1 MKRNDGESYI
11 AYVKRVTNSCSNKQ
25 IGYSEWGDNILGY
38 ENVYSDD
45 NCRKGFY
52 IVSKLLCKIDDSVD
66 ISDIELLE
74 ELETLKDEIYKEKCK
89 LQDIQREKRKSLRV
103 DARFE
108 NLVDVL
114 KEEIKNLPPIKLNV
128 CNRKADENVEASI
141 LVSDL
146 HVGLIVDNATHY
158 YDIEVAKERLGELCS
173 KTIKYCK
180 LHNVHKLNV
189 ELLGDEISGV
199 IQIGNRVEE
208 EEDTISQIITVSE
221 LLSNFVNDLKAE
233 IPQVVIYAV
242 IGNHSSVF
250 ANKKERSNK
259 ENFERLIF
267 EYIKLRV
274 GQKVITNGLEDYL
287 VYNIKDK
294 TVVLTHGNRD
304 NLQNAKQHFIDLLGI
319 IPDYIH
325 FGHIHHF
332 NIKDDCDT
340 EITTN
345 GSLISTDDFA
355 VSIRK
360 STKASQVLIIY
371 GEDVC
376 TYKIVLN

>member
-1 MKRNDGESYI
+1 MKINENESYI
-11 AYVKRVTNSCSNKQ
+11 SYVKRVTSACSNKQ
-25 IGYSEWGDNILGY
+25 IGYAEWGDNILGY
-38 ENVYSDD
+38 ENVYSED

-52 IVSKLLCKIDDSVD
+52 IVSKLLSKIDESVD
-66 ISDIELLE
+66 ISDIELVE
-74 ELETLKDEIYKEKCK
+74 ELEMLKDEIYKERVR
-89 LQDIQREKRKSLRV
+89 LQDIQREKRKSLRSE
-103 DARFE
+103 ARFE

-114 KEEIKNLPPIKLNV
+114 KDEIRNLPPIKLNV
-128 CNRKADENVEASI
+128 CNRKADSEVEASI
-141 LVSDL
+141 MLSDL

-158 YDIEVAKERLGELCS
+158 YDISVAKERLGELCS

-180 LHNVHKLNV
+180 LHNVNKLNV
-189 ELLGDEISGV
+189 ELLGDEISGI
-199 IQIGNRVEE
+199 IQLGNRIEE

-221 LLSNFVNDLKAE
+221 LLSNFINDLKAE
-233 IPQVVIYAV
+233 IPQVLVYAV

-267 EYIKLRV
+267 EYIKLRI

-287 VYNIKDK
+287 VYKIKDK

-304 NLQNAKQHFIDLLGI
+304 SLQNAKQHFVDLLGI
-319 IPDYIH
+319 IPNYIH

-376 TYKIVLN
+376 TYKLVLE

>member
-1 MKRNDGESYI
+1 MRRNENESYI
-11 AYVKRVTNSCSNKQ
+11 SYVKRVTNSCSNKQ
-25 IGYSEWGDNILGY
+25 IGYSQWGDSILGY
-38 ENVYSDD
+38 ENVYSED

-52 IVSKLLCKIDDSVD
+52 IVNKLLSKIDDTVD
-66 ISDIELLE
+66 INDIELLE

-89 LQDIQREKRKSLRV
+89 LQDIQREKRKSLRIE
-103 DARFE
+103 ARFE
-108 NLVDVL
+108 NLIDVL
-114 KEEIKNLPPIKLNV
+114 KEEIRNLQPMKLNV
-128 CNRKADENVEASI
+128 CNRKADVNVEASVLI
-141 LVSDL
+141 SDL
-146 HVGLIVDNATHY
+146 HVGLIVDNTTHY

-180 LHNVHKLNV
+180 LHNVNKLNV
-189 ELLGDEISGV
+189 ELLGDEISGI
-199 IQIGNRVEE
+199 IQLGNRVEE
-208 EEDTISQIITVSE
+208 EEDTISQVITVSE
-221 LLSNFVNDLKAE
+221 LLSNFINDLKAE

-267 EYIKLRV
+267 EYIKLRTN
-274 GQKVITNGLEDYL
+274 QKVITNGLEDYL
-287 VYNIKDK
+287 VYKIKDK

-304 NLQNAKQHFIDLLGI
+304 NLQNAKQHFVDLLGI
-319 IPDYIH
+319 IPEYIH

-376 TYKIVLN
+376 TYKLILN

>member
-1 MKRNDGESYI
+1 MKRNDNESYI
-11 AYVKRVTNSCSNKQ
+11 AYVKRVTNACSNKK
-25 IGYSEWGDNILGY
+25 IGYSEWGDEILGY
-38 ENVYSDD
+38 ENVYSED

-52 IVSKLLCKIDDSVD
+52 IVSKLLCRIDDSVN
-66 ISDIELLE
+66 ISDIELIE
-74 ELETLKDEIYKEKCK
+74 ELETLKDDIYKERCK
-89 LQDIQREKRKSLRV
+89 LQDIQREKRKSLRG
-103 DARFE
+103 DSRFD
-108 NLVDVL
+108 NLVEVL
-114 KEEIKNLPPIKLNV
+114 REEIRSLHPIKLNV

-141 LVSDL
+141 LLSDL
-146 HVGLIVDNATHY
+146 HVGLIVDNATNY
-158 YDIEVAKERLGELCS
+158 YDISVAKERLGELCS

-180 LHNVHKLNV
+180 LHNVSKLNV
-189 ELLGDEISGV
+189 ECLGDALNGL
-199 IQIGNRVEE
+199 IQIGNRIDE

-221 LLSNFVNDLKAE
+221 LLSNFINDLKVE
-233 IPQVVIYAV
+233 IPQVVVYGV

-267 EYIKLRV
+267 EYIKLRI

-287 VYNIKDK
+287 VYKIKDK
-294 TVVLTHGNRD
+294 TVVLTHGDRD
-304 NLQNAKQHFIDLLGI
+304 SLQNAKQHFVDLLGI
-319 IPDYIH
+319 IPNYIH

-376 TYKIVLN
+376 TYKLVLE

>member
-1 MKRNDGESYI
+1 MKINENESYI
-11 AYVKRVTNSCSNKQ
+11 SYVKRVTNACSNKQ
-25 IGYSEWGDNILGY
+25 IGYAEWGDNILGY
-38 ENVYSDD
+38 ENVYSED

-52 IVSKLLCKIDDSVD
+52 IVSKLLSKIDESVD
-66 ISDIELLE
+66 VSDIELVE
-74 ELETLKDEIYKEKCK
+74 ELETLKDAIYKEKCK
-89 LQDIQREKRKSLRV
+89 LQDIQREKRKSLREE
-103 DARFE
+103 ARFE

-114 KEEIKNLPPIKLNV
+114 KKEIRNLPPIKLNV
-128 CNRKADENVEASI
+128 CNRKADENVEASVMI
-141 LVSDL
+141 SDL
-146 HVGLIVDNATHY
+146 HVGLIVDNTTHY

-180 LHNVHKLNV
+180 LHDVNKLNV
-189 ELLGDEISGV
+189 ELLGDEISGI
-199 IQIGNRVEE
+199 IQIGNRVDE
-208 EEDTISQIITVSE
+208 EEDTISQVITVSE
-221 LLSNFVNDLKAE
+221 LLSNFINDLKAE
-233 IPQVVIYAV
+233 IPQVVVYAV

-267 EYIKLRV
+267 EYIKLRT

-287 VYNIKDK
+287 LYKIKGK
-294 TVVLTHGNRD
+294 TIILTHGNRD
-304 NLQNAKQHFIDLLGI
+304 NLQNAKQHFVDLLGI

-345 GSLISTDDFA
+345 GSLISTDDYS

-376 TYKIVLN
+376 TYKLILN

>member
-1 MKRNDGESYI
+1 MKINENESYI
-11 AYVKRVTNSCSNKQ
+11 SYVKRVTNACSNKQ
-25 IGYSEWGDNILGY
+25 IGYAEWGDNILGY
-38 ENVYSDD
+38 ENVYSED

-52 IVSKLLCKIDDSVD
+52 IVSKLLSKIDESVD
-66 ISDIELLE
+66 VSDIELVE
-74 ELETLKDEIYKEKCK
+74 ELETLKDAIYKEKCK
-89 LQDIQREKRKSLRV
+89 LQDIQREKRKSLREE
-103 DARFE
+103 ARFE

-114 KEEIKNLPPIKLNV
+114 KKEIRNLPPIKLNV
-128 CNRKADENVEASI
+128 CNRKADENVEASVMI
-141 LVSDL
+141 SDL
-146 HVGLIVDNATHY
+146 HVGLIVDNTTHY

-180 LHNVHKLNV
+180 LHNVNKLNV
-189 ELLGDEISGV
+189 ELLGDEISGI

-208 EEDTISQIITVSE
+208 EEDTISQVITVSE
-221 LLSNFVNDLKAE
+221 LLSNFINDLKAE
-233 IPQVVIYAV
+233 IPQVVVYAV

-267 EYIKLRV
+267 EYIKLRT

-287 VYNIKDK
+287 LYKIKGK
-294 TVVLTHGNRD
+294 TIILTHGNRD
-304 NLQNAKQHFIDLLGI
+304 NLQNAKQHFVDLLGI

-345 GSLISTDDFA
+345 GSLISTDDYA

-376 TYKIVLN
+376 TYKLTLN

>member
-1 MKRNDGESYI
+1 MKINENESYI
-11 AYVKRVTNSCSNKQ
+11 SYVKRVTNACSNKQ
-25 IGYSEWGDNILGY
+25 IGYAEWGDNILGY
-38 ENVYSDD
+38 ENVYSED

-52 IVSKLLCKIDDSVD
+52 IVSKLLSKIDESVD
-66 ISDIELLE
+66 VSDIELME
-74 ELETLKDEIYKEKCK
+74 ELETLRDEIYKEKCK
-89 LQDIQREKRKSLRV
+89 LQDIQREKRKSLREE
-103 DARFE
+103 ARFE

-114 KEEIKNLPPIKLNV
+114 KKEIRNLPPIKLNV
-128 CNRKADENVEASI
+128 CNRKADINVEASVMI
-141 LVSDL
+141 SDL
-146 HVGLIVDNATHY
+146 HIGLIVDNTTHY

-180 LHNVHKLNV
+180 LHNVNKLNV
-189 ELLGDEISGV
+189 ELLGDAISGI
-199 IQIGNRVEE
+199 IQIGNRIDE
-208 EEDTISQIITVSE
+208 EEDSISQIITVSE
-221 LLSNFVNDLKAE
+221 LLSNFINDLKAE
-233 IPQVVIYAV
+233 IPQVVVYAV

-267 EYIKLRV
+267 EYIKLRI
-274 GQKVITNGLEDYL
+274 GQKVITNGMEDYL
-287 VYNIKDK
+287 MYKIKDK
-294 TVVLTHGNRD
+294 IVILTHGNRD
-304 NLQNAKQHFIDLLGI
+304 NLQNAKQHFVDLLGI
-319 IPDYIH
+319 IPNYIH

-345 GSLISTDDFA
+345 GSLVSTDDYA

-371 GEDVC
+371 GEDIC
-376 TYKIVLN
+376 TYKLILN

>member
-1 MKRNDGESYI
+1 MKINENESYI
-11 AYVKRVTNSCSNKQ
+11 SYVKRVTNACSNKQ
-25 IGYSEWGDNILGY
+25 IGYAEWGDNILGY
-38 ENVYSDD
+38 ENVYSED

-52 IVSKLLCKIDDSVD
+52 IVSKLLSKIDESVD
-66 ISDIELLE
+66 VSDIELVE
-74 ELETLKDEIYKEKCK
+74 ELETLKDAIYKEKCK
-89 LQDIQREKRKSLRV
+89 LQDIQREKRKSLREE
-103 DARFE
+103 ARFE

-114 KEEIKNLPPIKLNV
+114 KKEIRNLPPIKLNV
-128 CNRKADENVEASI
+128 CNRKADENVEASVMI
-141 LVSDL
+141 SDL
-146 HVGLIVDNATHY
+146 HIGLIVDNTTHY

-180 LHNVHKLNV
+180 LHNVNKLNV
-189 ELLGDEISGV
+189 ELLGDEISGI

-208 EEDTISQIITVSE
+208 EEDTISQVITVSE
-221 LLSNFVNDLKAE
+221 LLSNFINDLKAE
-233 IPQVVIYAV
+233 IPQVVVYAV

-267 EYIKLRV
+267 EYIKLRT

-287 VYNIKDK
+287 LYKIKGK
-294 TVVLTHGNRD
+294 TIILTHGNRD
-304 NLQNAKQHFIDLLGI
+304 NLQNAKQHFVDLLGI

-345 GSLISTDDFA
+345 GSLISTDDYA

-376 TYKIVLN
+376 TYKLTLN

>member
-1 MKRNDGESYI
+1 MKINENESYI
-11 AYVKRVTNSCSNKQ
+11 SYVKRVTNACSNKQ
-25 IGYSEWGDNILGY
+25 IGYAEWGDNILGY
-38 ENVYSDD
+38 ENVYSED

-52 IVSKLLCKIDDSVD
+52 IVSKLLSKIDESVD
-66 ISDIELLE
+66 VSDIELME

-89 LQDIQREKRKSLRV
+89 LQDIQREKRKSLREE
-103 DARFE
+103 ARFE

-114 KEEIKNLPPIKLNV
+114 KKEIRNLPQIKLNV
-128 CNRKADENVEASI
+128 CNRKADENVEASVMI
-141 LVSDL
+141 SDL
-146 HVGLIVDNATHY
+146 HVGLIVDNTTHY

-180 LHNVHKLNV
+180 LHNVNKLNV
-189 ELLGDEISGV
+189 ELLGDEISGI

-208 EEDTISQIITVSE
+208 EEDTISQVITVSE
-221 LLSNFVNDLKAE
+221 LLSNFINDLKAE
-233 IPQVVIYAV
+233 IPQVIVYAV

-267 EYIKLRV
+267 EYIKLRT

-287 VYNIKDK
+287 VYKIKDK
-294 TVVLTHGNRD
+294 TIILTHGNRD
-304 NLQNAKQHFIDLLGI
+304 NLQNAKQHFVDLLGI
-319 IPDYIH
+319 IPNYIH

-345 GSLISTDDFA
+345 GSLISTDDYA

-376 TYKIVLN
+376 TYKLTLN

>member
-1 MKRNDGESYI
+1 MKINENESYI
-11 AYVKRVTNSCSNKQ
+11 SYIKRVTMACSNKQ
-25 IGYSEWGDNILGY
+25 IGYAEWGDNILGY
-38 ENVYSDD
+38 ENVYSED

-52 IVSKLLCKIDDSVD
+52 IVSKLLSKIDESVD
-66 ISDIELLE
+66 ITDIELIE
-74 ELETLKDEIYKEKCK
+74 ELETLKDNIYKEKCK
-89 LQDIQREKRKSLRV
+89 LQDIQREKRKSLRT

-114 KEEIKNLPPIKLNV
+114 KDEIRNLQPMQLNV
-128 CNRKADENVEASI
+128 CNRKADKNVEASI
-141 LVSDL
+141 MVSDL
-146 HVGLIVDNATHY
+146 HVGLIVDNTTHY
-158 YDIEVAKERLGELCS
+158 YDISVAKERLGELCS

-180 LHNVHKLNV
+180 LHNVNKLNV
-189 ELLGDEISGV
+189 ELLGDEISGI
-199 IQIGNRVEE
+199 IQIGNRIDE
-208 EEDTISQIITVSE
+208 EEDSISQIITVSE
-221 LLSNFVNDLKAE
+221 LLSNFINDLKAE

-274 GQKVITNGLEDYL
+274 GQKVITNGMEDYL
-287 VYNIKDK
+287 VYKIKGK
-294 TVVLTHGNRD
+294 TVILTHGNRD
-304 NLQNAKQHFIDLLGI
+304 NLQNAKQHFVDLLGI

-345 GSLISTDDFA
+345 GSLISTDDFS

-360 STKASQVLIIY
+360 STKACQVLIIY

-376 TYKIVLN
+376 TYKLTLN

>member
-1 MKRNDGESYI
+1 MKRNEDESYI
-11 AYVKRVTNSCSNKQ
+11 SYVKRATNACSNKQ

-38 ENVYSDD
+38 ENVYSED

-52 IVSKLLCKIDDSVD
+52 IVSKLLSKIDESVD
-66 ISDIELLE
+66 ISDLELAE
-74 ELETLKDEIYKEKCK
+74 ELSLIKDSIYKEKCK
-89 LQDIQREKRKSLRV
+89 LQDVQREKRKSLRV
-103 DARFE
+103 EARFE
-108 NLVDVL
+108 SLVDVL
-114 KEEIKNLPPIKLNV
+114 KSEIRNLPPIKLNV
-128 CNRKADENVEASI
+128 CNRKADENIEASI

-146 HVGLIVDNATHY
+146 HVGLIVDNTTHY

-189 ELLGDEISGV
+189 ELLGDAVSGI
-199 IQIGNRVEE
+199 IQLGNRVDE
-208 EEDTISQIITVSE
+208 EEDSISQIITVSE
-221 LLSNFVNDLKAE
+221 MLSNFINELKAE
-233 IPQVVIYAV
+233 IPQVIIYAV

-287 VYNIKDK
+287 VYKIKDK

-304 NLQNAKQHFIDLLGI
+304 NLQNAKQHFVDLLGI

-376 TYKIVLN
+376 TYKLILN

>member
-1 MKRNDGESYI
+1 MKINENESYI
-11 AYVKRVTNSCSNKQ
+11 SYVKRVTNACSNKQ
-25 IGYSEWGDNILGY
+25 IGYAEWGDNILGY
-38 ENVYSDD
+38 ENVYSED

-52 IVSKLLCKIDDSVD
+52 IVSKLLSKIDESVD
-66 ISDIELLE
+66 ISDIELVE

-89 LQDIQREKRKSLRV
+89 LQDVQREKRKTLRS
-103 DARFE
+103 DARFD

-114 KEEIKNLPPIKLNV
+114 KAEIRNLQPIKLNV

-141 LVSDL
+141 LLSDL
-146 HVGLIVDNATHY
+146 HVGLIVDNTTHY
-158 YDIEVAKERLGELCS
+158 YDIAVAKERLGELCS

-180 LHNVHKLNV
+180 LHNVSKLNV
-189 ELLGDEISGV
+189 ELLGDEISGI
-199 IQIGNRVEE
+199 IQIGNRIDE

-221 LLSNFVNDLKAE
+221 LLSHFINDLKAE
-233 IPQVVIYAV
+233 IPQVVVYAV

-267 EYIKLRV
+267 EYIKLRI
-274 GQKVITNGLEDYL
+274 GQKVITNGVEDYL
-287 VYNIKDK
+287 VYKIKDK

-304 NLQNAKQHFIDLLGI
+304 SLQNAKQHFVDLLGI
-319 IPDYIH
+319 IPNYIH

-345 GSLISTDDFA
+345 GSLISTDDYA

-376 TYKIVLN
+376 TYKLTLN

>member
-1 MKRNDGESYI
+1 MKRNDDESYI
-11 AYVKRVTNSCSNKQ
+11 GYVKRVTNACSNKQ
-25 IGYSEWGDNILGY
+25 IGYAEWGDNILGY
-38 ENVYSDD
+38 ENVYSED

-52 IVSKLLCKIDDSVD
+52 IVSKLLSKIDESVD
-66 ISDIELLE
+66 ISDIELVE
-74 ELETLKDEIYKEKCK
+74 ELETLKDDIYKEKCK
-89 LQDIQREKRKSLRV
+89 LQDVLREKRKYLRV
-103 DARFE
+103 DSRFE

-114 KEEIKNLPPIKLNV
+114 KDEIRNLPPIKLNV
-128 CNRKADENVEASI
+128 CNRKADSEVEASI
-141 LVSDL
+141 MLSDL

-158 YDIEVAKERLGELCS
+158 YDISVAKERLGELCS

-180 LHNVHKLNV
+180 LHNVNKLNV
-189 ELLGDEISGV
+189 ELLGDEISGI
-199 IQIGNRVEE
+199 IQLGNRIEE

-221 LLSNFVNDLKAE
+221 LLSNFINDLKAE
-233 IPQVVIYAV
+233 IPQVLVYAV

-267 EYIKLRV
+267 EYIKLRI

-287 VYNIKDK
+287 VYKIKDK

-304 NLQNAKQHFIDLLGI
+304 SLQNAKQHFVDLLGI
-319 IPDYIH
+319 IPNYIH

-376 TYKIVLN
+376 TYKLVLE

>member
-1 MKRNDGESYI
+1 MRRNENESYI
-11 AYVKRVTNSCSNKQ
+11 SYVKRVTNSCSNKQ
-25 IGYSEWGDNILGY
+25 IGYSQWGDSILGY
-38 ENVYSDD
+38 ENVYSED

-52 IVSKLLCKIDDSVD
+52 IVNKLLSKIDDAVD
-66 ISDIELLE
+66 INDIELLE

-89 LQDIQREKRKSLRV
+89 LQDVQREKRKSLRTE
-103 DARFE
+103 ARFE
-108 NLVDVL
+108 NLIDVL
-114 KEEIKNLPPIKLNV
+114 KEEIRNLPPMKLNV
-128 CNRKADENVEASI
+128 CNRKADVNVEASVLI
-141 LVSDL
+141 SDL
-146 HVGLIVDNATHY
+146 HVGLIVDNTTHY

-180 LHNVHKLNV
+180 LHNVSKLNV
-189 ELLGDEISGV
+189 ELLGDEISGI
-199 IQIGNRVEE
+199 IQLGNRVEE
-208 EEDTISQIITVSE
+208 EEDTISQVITVSE
-221 LLSNFVNDLKAE
+221 LLSNFINDLKAE

-267 EYIKLRV
+267 EYIKLRTN
-274 GQKVITNGLEDYL
+274 QKVITNGLEDYL
-287 VYNIKDK
+287 VYKIKDK
-294 TVVLTHGNRD
+294 TVILTHGNRD
-304 NLQNAKQHFIDLLGI
+304 NLQNAKQHFVDLLGI
-319 IPDYIH
+319 IPEYIH

-376 TYKIVLN
+376 TYKLTLN

>member
-1 MKRNDGESYI
+1 MKINENESYI
-11 AYVKRVTNSCSNKQ
+11 SYVKRVTNACSNKQ
-25 IGYSEWGDNILGY
+25 IGYAEWGDNILGY
-38 ENVYSDD
+38 ENVYSED

-52 IVSKLLCKIDDSVD
+52 IVSKLLSKIDESVD
-66 ISDIELLE
+66 VSDIELVE
-74 ELETLKDEIYKEKCK
+74 ELETLKDAIYKEKCK
-89 LQDIQREKRKSLRV
+89 LQDIQREKRKSLREE
-103 DARFE
+103 ARFE

-114 KEEIKNLPPIKLNV
+114 KKEIRNLPPIKLNV
-128 CNRKADENVEASI
+128 CNRKADENVEASVMI
-141 LVSDL
+141 SDL
-146 HVGLIVDNATHY
+146 HVGLIVDNTTHY

-180 LHNVHKLNV
+180 LHNVNKLNV
-189 ELLGDEISGV
+189 ELLGDEISGI

-208 EEDTISQIITVSE
+208 EEDTISQVITVSE
-221 LLSNFVNDLKAE
+221 LLSNFINDLKAE
-233 IPQVVIYAV
+233 IPQVVVYAV

-267 EYIKLRV
+267 EYIKLRT
-274 GQKVITNGLEDYL
+274 GQKVTTNGLEDYL
-287 VYNIKDK
+287 LYKIKGK
-294 TVVLTHGNRD
+294 TIILTHGNRD
-304 NLQNAKQHFIDLLGI
+304 NLQNAKQHFVDLLGI

-345 GSLISTDDFA
+345 GSLISTDDYA

-376 TYKIVLN
+376 TYKLTLN

>member
-1 MKRNDGESYI
+1 MEINNNESFI
-11 AYVKRVTNSCSNKQ
+11 AYIRRITNACSNKQ
-25 IGYSEWGDNILGY
+25 LTYTEWGDYLLGE
-38 ENVYSDD
+38 ENVYTED
-45 NCRKGFY
+45 NCRKGYY
-52 IVSKLLCKIDDSVD
+52 IVKKLLCKIDESVEITD
-66 ISDIELLE
+66 DELMKQLE
-74 ELETLKDEIYKEKCK
+74 SIKDEIYKERVK
-89 LQDIQREKRKSLRV
+89 LQDVQREKRKILRV

-108 NLVDVL
+108 NLLDVL
-114 KEEIKNLPPIKLNV
+114 KKEIEKLTPIELKV
-128 CNRKADENVEASI
+128 CSRKADTNIEASLMI
-141 LVSDL
+141 SDL
-146 HVGLIVDNATHY
+146 HIGLVVDNAINY
-158 YDIEVAKERLGELCS
+158 YDIEIAKERLGDLCS

-180 LHNVHKLNV
+180 LHNVNKLNV
-189 ELLGDEISGV
+189 ECLGDAINGI
-199 IQIGNRVEE
+199 IQIGNRIDE
-208 EEDTISQIITVSE
+208 EEDAISQIITVSE
-221 LLSNFVNDLKAE
+221 LLSNFINNLKSE
-233 IPQVVIYAV
+233 IPQVIVYGV

-267 EYIKLRV
+267 EYIKLRI

-287 VYNIKDK
+287 TYKIKDK

-304 NLQNAKQHFIDLLGI
+304 NLQNAKQHFVDLLGI

-355 VSIRK
+355 TSIRK
-360 STKASQVLIIY
+360 NTKASQALIIY